1 MKKILALLL
10 ALSMLLCLAACA
22 GTTTAKT
29 EETKTETAKSD
40 KDYEI
45 VVVPKG
51 MPRTPGSSVWTPA
64 SSEYA
69 AETGLNVYQKGT
81 DVIDATKQAQLVQD
95 LIAQGVDAICVVPV
109 DPESLEPVLKQARE
123 AGIVVIAHEGASRPT
138 WTMTLK
144 RSPTPA
150 MARSSWTT
158 SPKPWAKKASTP
170 PWSLT

>member
-45 VVVPKG
+45 VVVPKD
-51 MPRTPGSSVWTPA
+51 A
-64 SSEYA
+64 SNPWFVRMDTGVKEYA

-109 DPESLEPVLKQARE
+109 SPESL
-123 AGIVVIAHEGASRPT
+123 
-138 WTMTLK
+138 
-144 RSPTPA
+144 
-150 MARSSWTT
+150 
-158 SPKPWAKKASTP
+158 
-170 PWSLT
+170 